1 MYFRSLTHHFN
12 FLLYCLSTRYTAKQ
26 SARVSLVQPVVVQP
40 VVVQP
45 PPPIVAVFPAPI
57 ITVFTVVPPPP
68 LVVLPPP
75 SPPVI
80 VTRIAYGIVPGYA
93 VTPAVAPSQSI
104 SVPVKPQLQN
114 WSEQGTNNG
123 TPLSVIPAYDEI
135 W

>member
-1 MYFRSLTHHFN
+1 M
-12 FLLYCLSTRYTAKQ
+12 
-26 SARVSLVQPVVVQP
+26 VQP

-45 PPPIVAVFPAPI
+45 PPPIVAVVPAPI
-57 ITVFTVVPPPP
+57 ITAVTVVVPLPS

-75 SPPVI
+75 PPPVI
-80 VTRIAYGIVPGYA
+80 VTRIAYGIVPGYE

-104 SVPVKPQLQN
+104 SVPVQPQLQN